1 MQLRTKR
8 ATSLS
13 GHVTVPG
20 DKSITHRAL
29 LLGSL
34 GDGPSRIE
42 GYLHGED
49 CRATAGCLA
58 ELGIDIERQGQSTI
72 LVRGRGLNGW
82 SAPARPLD
90 CVRSGTAM
98 RLMAG
103 LLSGQRFPSELTGN
117 DQLLA
122 RPMDRVILPLRAMGA
137 RIRGARD
144 DRLPPLLIE
153 GSPLAGARHLLPVAS
168 AQVKSSLLLAGLYA
182 EGRTEVVEPG
192 PSRDHTERMLE
203 ACGVTVHSQD
213 LAHTL
218 DGPVQSLQP
227 LDVHVPGDFSSAAY
241 LCVAALLVPGSEVV
255 IENVGINR
263 TRTGLLDLLREMGA
277 DIAEENAHLEG
288 GEPVA
293 DLLVRHSSLKGISIG
308 GEVVPRAIDEFPI
321 LALAA
326 TQATGETH
334 VRDARELRVK
344 ETDRIGT
351 TVTALRALGAEI
363 APTPDGFDIIGPT
376 PLVGTL
382 VDSHDDHRLGMTIAV
397 AGLVAN
403 GETIVLGAERIADS
417 YPGFAGTMASLGAEV
432 RP

>member
-1 MQLRTKR
+1 M
-8 ATSLS
+8 
-13 GHVTVPG
+13 
-20 DKSITHRAL
+20 
-29 LLGSL
+29 
-34 GDGPSRIE
+34 
-42 GYLHGED
+42 
-49 CRATAGCLA
+49 
-58 ELGIDIERQGQSTI
+58 
-72 LVRGRGLNGW
+72 
-82 SAPARPLD
+82 
-90 CVRSGTAM
+90 
-98 RLMAG
+98 
-103 LLSGQRFPSELTGN
+103 
-117 DQLLA
+117 
-122 RPMDRVILPLRAMGA
+122 
-137 RIRGARD
+137 
-144 DRLPPLLIE
+144 
-153 GSPLAGARHLLPVAS
+153 
-168 AQVKSSLLLAGLYA
+168 
-182 EGRTEVVEPG
+182 
-192 PSRDHTERMLE
+192 
-203 ACGVTVHSQD
+203 
-213 LAHTL
+213 
-218 DGPVQSLQP
+218 
-227 LDVHVPGDFSSAAY
+227 PGDFSSAAY

-255 IENVGINR
+255 IENVGTNR